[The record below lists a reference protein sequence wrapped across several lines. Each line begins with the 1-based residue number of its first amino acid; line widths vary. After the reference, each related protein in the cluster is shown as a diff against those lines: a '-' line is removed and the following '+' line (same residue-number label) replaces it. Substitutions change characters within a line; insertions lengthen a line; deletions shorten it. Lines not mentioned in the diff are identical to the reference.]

1 MVWFQCEDCGDT
13 IKKPKLDSHFRQ
25 CSASRL
31 SCIDCLAVFD
41 RYTVKQHTSC
51 VTEHEKYAEGATK
64 PGGYAAAGFTSAGG
78 GSGGNTSDSAVGLEH
93 TSSRPPWKCFLCNV
107 NCTSKE
113 NLLAHAASKKHRNK
127 YKRSVSN
134 QEGNASKQ
142 EDVKKQEDLAPTT
155 QVQKSS
161 EAGGVAKESSSA
173 SPLQNEE
180 KEKEKESKWS
190 ETLKREL
197 DAWDKHTKKIMKKKG
212 GRLNM
217 EKLSKLV
224 TKRIVKKSQVG
235 KCSSNQREKI
245 QATWKK
251 KLMKSSHFRV
261 EGEEVLLKK
270 VF

>member
-1 MVWFQCEDCGDT
+1 MLLV
-13 IKKPKLDSHFRQ
+13 
-25 CSASRL
+25 
-31 SCIDCLAVFD
+31 V
-41 RYTVKQHTSC
+41 
-51 VTEHEKYAEGATK
+51 
-64 PGGYAAAGFTSAGG
+64 
-78 GSGGNTSDSAVGLEH
+78 LE
-93 TSSRPPWKCFLCNV
+93 WQ
-107 NCTSKE
+107 
-113 NLLAHAASKKHRNK
+113 

-161 EAGGVAKESSSA
+161 ETGGVAKESSSA

-217 EKLSKLV
+217 GKLSKLV

-251 KLMKSSHFRV
+251 KVRGEKVLTINSIQSHHGSTTTSTHLQCTLFFF
-261 EGEEVLLKK
+261 LSFFL
-270 VF
+270 FFLTFTTFLSCL